1 MNEQGPLQLRNLLQ
15 PQSGSWF
22 LTLLLGAFTALC
34 LLALLAISGWFI
46 TATALAGMTGAVAA
60 FNYFTPAALI
70 RFFAL
75 GRTAGR
81 YGERLISHQATLA
94 LLASLRQQFFARFA
108 RHPTMAL
115 LQQSSARTLQKLV
128 HDIDQLDQYPLRW
141 LMPWCWA
148 LLLVALVLCL
158 YALLAMPLFWLA
170 SVFLLLVLILPA
182 WASVHGIQ
190 LARAEATI
198 AEQRREAL
206 VHPLAA
212 MTSLLMWNQWSA
224 QQAHFLRID
233 DTYRQVQQR
242 IQRTSMLLAWGQHS
256 VLSILI
262 VLSLWSAISSGQPTL
277 LSTAGLVALMLAL
290 LGLMDV
296 VIPLSRDWL
305 ALGKS
310 IVARDR
316 LNELLPESVTSA
328 TIDITGNALLTLS
341 YTNNIRLS
349 VQDCSV
355 RFATALNGAE
365 HINLTARSGEVIM
378 VYGPSGCGKSTLL
391 CALAGE
397 LQPQKGRIHY
407 NDSPAE
413 YWSATQKIGYL
424 AQQWDIFDLSLAA
437 NLRLAKTNAS
447 DDELWQVLAHVGLHD
462 WAKGLQQQLL
472 TPLGEYGAGVS
483 GGQARR
489 IALARLLLKQQPIL
503 ILDEPFAGVDT
514 ETVAL
519 MWQAI
524 QTHQQRGILV
534 IASHVLLPLS
544 EHAKII
550 HLQ

>member
-1 MNEQGPLQLRNLLQ
+1 MWHEQGPLRLRNLLQ
-15 PQSGSWF
+15 PQSGSWL

-34 LLALLAISGWFI
+34 LLALLAVSGWFI
-46 TATALAGMTGAVAA
+46 AAAALAGMTGAVAA

-94 LLASLRQQFFARFA
+94 LLASLRQRFFARFA
-108 RHPTMAL
+108 NHRTEFLL
-115 LQQSSARTLQKLV
+115 LQNSARTLQKLV

-148 LLLVALVLCL
+148 LLLVILVLAL

-170 SVFLLLVLILPA
+170 CVCLLLALMLPA
-182 WASVHGIQ
+182 WASLQGIQ
-190 LARAEATI
+190 LARTEATLS
-198 AEQRREAL
+198 EQRREAL
-206 VHPLAA
+206 LHPLTA

-233 DTYRQVQQR
+233 DAYRRIQQR
-242 IQRTSMLLAWGQHS
+242 IQRTSMWLAWGQHS
-256 VLSILI
+256 VLSLLI
-262 VLSLWSAISSGQPTL
+262 VLSLWSAIANGQPTL
-277 LSTAGLVALMLAL
+277 FSTAGLVALILVL
-290 LGLMDV
+290 LGLMEV
-296 VIPLSRDWL
+296 LAPLSRDWL

-316 LNELLPESVTSA
+316 LNELLPEPDA
-328 TIDITGNALLTLS
+328 GTIFDTPDTGSLPLPHVDEM
-341 YTNNIRLS
+341 RLC
-349 VQDCSV
+349 VQNCSV

-365 HINLTARSGEVIM
+365 HITLSACSGEVVM

-391 CALAGE
+391 SALAGE
-397 LQPQKGRIHY
+397 LAPQNGRITY
-407 NDSPAE
+407 NGSPAE
-413 YWSATQKIGYL
+413 YWYDAQQIGYL

-437 NLRLAKTNAS
+437 NLRLARADAC
-447 DDELWQVLAHVGLHD
+447 DDELWQVLAQVGLHD

-514 ETVAL
+514 ETVVH

-524 QTHQQRGILV
+524 QTHHHAHTGINGSGWPEIRG
-534 IASHVLLPLS
+534 HPFCLLG
-544 EHAKII
+544 
-550 HLQ
+550 